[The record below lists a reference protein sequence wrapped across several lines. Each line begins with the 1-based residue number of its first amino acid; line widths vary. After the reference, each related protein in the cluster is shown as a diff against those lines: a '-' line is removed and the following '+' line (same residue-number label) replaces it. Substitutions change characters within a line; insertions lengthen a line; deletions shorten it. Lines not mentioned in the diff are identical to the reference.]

1 MMRMWCIPV
10 DRHQKGGCST
20 VPRVDDWLGRHDET
34 EIHTGFLLLSAYSS
48 LIVIIGVYWRYLC
61 VLIGSRG
68 VRGVET
74 WLVGWSVS
82 SRLGFVYQSI
92 PRRRADVFIYFLFM
106 VVYFALYCRIRPRE
120 KASRVCTSAIVTTQS
135 TESNHRLT

>member
-10 DRHQKGGCST
+10 DRLQKGGCST
-20 VPRVDDWLGRHDET
+20 VPRVDDWLGRPHET

-82 SRLGFVYQSI
+82 SRLGFVYQSM
-92 PRRRADVFIYFLFM
+92 PRRRADVFIYF
-106 VVYFALYCRIRPRE
+106 
-120 KASRVCTSAIVTTQS
+120 
-135 TESNHRLT
+135 